1 MNKRTEVLKIINGI
15 KKIRKSRITNGMSN
29 KDRLK
34 IDGMKMAFKA
44 GVKEI
49 LKNELK
55 DVEFQRTVRKLDN
68 LLDRV

>member
-1 MNKRTEVLKIINGI
+1 MTEAQKILQAINGSKI
-15 KKIRKSRITNGMSN
+15 KEGRITSGLNKKSRI
-29 KDRLK
+29 R

-49 LKNELK
+49 LEDELK
-55 DVEFQRTVRKLDN
+55 DVEAQRTVRKLDN